1 MNLRIVPASSFNTAI
16 SNQLARHL
24 EAWLGPGMSVTITL
38 VDRIDPEPSG
48 KRSVIKS
55 EPAAG

>member
-1 MNLRIVPASSFNTAI
+1 MTFNTAI
-16 SNQLARHL
+16 SNQLARQL

-38 VDRIDPEPSG
+38 LDRIDPEPSG

>member
-1 MNLRIVPASSFNTAI
+1 MTFNTAI